1 MKKVI
6 FIITL
11 FIFPLRPCE
20 AVRQR
25 LPSSTT
31 PISAQINNHEG
42 LGVEQEFLNKIVEA
56 REYSVVSS
64 KLHCFHLAPT
74 PKPPPFSS
82 LKFRRMQCV

>member
-1 MKKVI
+1 MLASLFPKAFEQFFRAFLEMKVI
-6 FIITL
+6 VLITL

-56 REYSVVSS
+56 REYSTQSVVS
-64 KLHCFHLAPT
+64 FTAFT
-74 PKPPPFSS
+74 
-82 LKFRRMQCV
+82 